1 MSFPVKAQQ
10 PRSSSA
16 DITFLPEISDM
27 SDIRSIRAT
36 HNSGPIIGKLDHQE
50 INTAPNRRKTT
61 SIRTGRSK
69 TPSSKTRER

>member
-10 PRSSSA
+10 RRSSSA
-16 DITFLPEISDM
+16 DITFLPEISHM
-27 SDIRSIRAT
+27 SDIRSIGTT
-36 HNSGPIIGKLDHQE
+36 HNSGTIIGKLNHQE

-69 TPSSKTRER
+69 MSSSKTWER